1 MTSRL
6 SRSSNRPPPIARPLV
21 SAETYDQRTASDPP
35 EPAPKISDRDD
46 SGPQFEYDSDAV
58 GTNGDRGVGEDG
70 GGGDNCEEGDRDYGQ
85 DRDERHQGEYEEEVE
100 EEDEEAVITC
110 LRQELESRRNQTRVA
125 IESSWK
131 EVERLWLERAA
142 SADRIEGLETNME
155 DLQRDI
161 EDLNDAREG
170 GYLSRALAEAKD
182 EAIACKEDRIASD
195 RDSREEYID
204 SFRYNS
210 DSVRMLDS
218 VGIIE
223 PDASQNRTSAGVGKA
238 TNPIWSNICG
248 GRGGGLTIWRGARS

>member
-110 LRQELESRRNQTRVA
+110 LRQELESR
-125 IESSWK
+125 
-131 EVERLWLERAA
+131 
-142 SADRIEGLETNME
+142 
-155 DLQRDI
+155 
-161 EDLNDAREG
+161 
-170 GYLSRALAEAKD
+170 
-182 EAIACKEDRIASD
+182 
-195 RDSREEYID
+195 
-204 SFRYNS
+204 
-210 DSVRMLDS
+210 
-218 VGIIE
+218 
-223 PDASQNRTSAGVGKA
+223 
-238 TNPIWSNICG
+238 
-248 GRGGGLTIWRGARS
+248 